1 MFKNLAACLVLLT
14 LVAPSPI
21 LGRGKSPLSHQA
33 VEIES
38 LVDKASDVL
47 VDRGSKAFA
56 DFRTK
61 GSSWRYADVYLFVV
75 DMNGIVLFS
84 AARPDREERDFL
96 DDRDA
101 DGKRFHKDF
110 IEVVKT
116 FGSGWV
122 DYMFPKPG
130 QSHARV
136 KWSYSCASTAS
147 THSWGRVSMSI
158 DAVIVPDRTART
170 GDELIGAAARF
181 SKV

>member
-1 MFKNLAACLVLLT
+1 MFKTLAACLMLLI
-14 LVAPSPI
+14 LVAPSPV
-21 LGRGKSPLSHQA
+21 LGRGKFPISHQA
-33 VEIES
+33 AEIES
-38 LVDKASDVL
+38 LVNKASDVL
-47 VDRGSKAFA
+47 VERGSEAFA

-75 DMNGIVLFS
+75 DMNGIVLFN

-101 DGKRFHKDF
+101 DGKRFHRDF

-130 QSHARV
+130 QSHAHV
-136 KWSYSCASTAS
+136 KWSYICAT
-147 THSWGRVSMSI
+147 RVDGV
-158 DAVIVPDRTART
+158 DALV
-170 GDELIGAAARF
+170 GAG
-181 SKV
+181 VYVD